1 MKPITPPE
9 DISAS
14 DYVALTLR
22 QLALMLD
29 PRLGRLSVLAETLEM
44 TPAALHLW
52 VENGRIPEKPC
63 RRLLERFGRK
73 WVNFARLTGD
83 AE

>member
-29 PRLGRLSVLAETLEM
+29 PRLGRISVLAEELGLE
-44 TPAALHLW
+44 PATLHLW
-52 VENGRIPEKPC
+52 ISNGRIPVKSCEKL
-63 RRLLERFGRK
+63 RKKFTRK
-73 WVNFARLTGD
+73 WVNVKRLTGG
-83 AE
+83 A